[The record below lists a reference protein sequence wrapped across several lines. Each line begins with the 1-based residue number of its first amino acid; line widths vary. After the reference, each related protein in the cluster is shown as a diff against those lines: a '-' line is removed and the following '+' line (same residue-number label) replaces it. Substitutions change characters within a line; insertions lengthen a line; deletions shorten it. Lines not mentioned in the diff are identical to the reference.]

1 MSNPVDNTP
10 LDISILEEVMS
21 MLNEWRPDD
30 PDVSEDVLKQYDDG
44 VRRLKGLEQGVRDM
58 IRDKEIITRFDM
70 PDTVKKVLVVA
81 RRVELVDD
89 ADIYALG
96 GNHGKNWNAMVDEI
110 MEYVGARR
118 YLPEE
123 RERCSAIVSV
133 VQEHWRA
140 HLPEQGVVA
149 TAPSKRPR
157 IPRP

>member
-70 PDTVKKVLVVA
+70 PDT
-81 RRVELVDD
+81 
-89 ADIYALG
+89 
-96 GNHGKNWNAMVDEI
+96 
-110 MEYVGARR
+110 
-118 YLPEE
+118 
-123 RERCSAIVSV
+123 
-133 VQEHWRA
+133 
-140 HLPEQGVVA
+140 
-149 TAPSKRPR
+149 
-157 IPRP
+157 

>member
-81 RRVELVDD
+81 RRVELVDQ
-89 ADIYALG
+89 
-96 GNHGKNWNAMVDEI
+96 K
-110 MEYVGARR
+110 AR
-118 YLPEE
+118 
-123 RERCSAIVSV
+123 
-133 VQEHWRA
+133 Q
-140 HLPEQGVVA
+140 
-149 TAPSKRPR
+149 APSFREGKDSASPVGD
-157 IPRP
+157 

>member
-70 PDTVKKVLVVA
+70 PDTVKK
-81 RRVELVDD
+81 
-89 ADIYALG
+89 
-96 GNHGKNWNAMVDEI
+96 
-110 MEYVGARR
+110 
-118 YLPEE
+118 
-123 RERCSAIVSV
+123 
-133 VQEHWRA
+133 
-140 HLPEQGVVA
+140 
-149 TAPSKRPR
+149 
-157 IPRP
+157 

>member
-70 PDTVKKVLVVA
+70 PDTVKKVLV
-81 RRVELVDD
+81 
-89 ADIYALG
+89 
-96 GNHGKNWNAMVDEI
+96 
-110 MEYVGARR
+110 
-118 YLPEE
+118 
-123 RERCSAIVSV
+123 
-133 VQEHWRA
+133 
-140 HLPEQGVVA
+140 
-149 TAPSKRPR
+149 
-157 IPRP
+157 